1 MDVASALAYLIY
13 GVVGVI
19 LMAQILVSMQPEEEQ
34 ISFSQKY
41 KVNYIIIV
49 AAACAAG
56 AWVALEVLPIF
67 DEDSSN
73 ANNIK
78 GFSRAKA
85 LRYLGL
91 SSDATPSQ
99 IKQAYHTKARTMH
112 PNKGGNTEKF
122 QNLQKAYT
130 ALQ

>member
-13 GVVGVI
+13 GLVGVV

-56 AWVALEVLPIF
+56 AWVALEVLLNF
-67 DEDSSN
+67 DEGSSN
-73 ANNIK
+73 ANNNH
-78 GFSRAKA
+78 GFTRANA

-91 SSDATPSQ
+91 SSYATQSQ
-99 IKQAYHTKARTMH
+99 IKKAYHTKARTMH
-112 PNKGGNTEKF
+112 PNKGGHTEKF

-130 ALQ
+130 ALK